1 MHTITSTPS
10 GRTANFAAPSFYLI
24 WFGQLVSLVGSG
36 MTSFALSLWVYQQ
49 SGSISQFALI
59 NVFAI
64 LPHILLSPLAGA
76 IIDRCSRRL
85 ILILSDSLAAC
96 STIFLALLFFTGQIA
111 IWHIFVA
118 VCINAAANTFQWPA
132 FMASMTLLVSENQ
145 LGRANG
151 MLQFNRAAAE
161 IFSPMLAGVLIS
173 QINIFGILMI
183 DLITFL
189 VAVITLTI
197 SRIPQPSRK
206 VVEKSASPRPFW
218 QDSMSGFSFILA
230 QKGLSWLVGFTA
242 LSNFFWGMVAALLVP
257 MILEFAAADQV
268 GLILST
274 AGVGLLC
281 GSLLMSSWGGSKP
294 KIKGALAFEAFSAL
308 GFILIGARPWVW
320 MIAAGAFCAHFT
332 IAIVQGSVMAIWQL
346 KVPAEAQGR
355 VFAAQQM
362 ITRSMAPLALLCA
375 GPLADG
381 VIKPLL
387 SGTAALQQLSGSW
400 VQAGD
405 GQKMAFIFLGMAA
418 AKLLLVLA
426 GMLNPELRKVE
437 DRQEMGSVAA

>member
-1 MHTITSTPS
+1 M
-10 GRTANFAAPSFYLI
+10 AKFAAPGFYLI

-49 SGSISQFALI
+49 SGSITQFALI

-64 LPHILLSPLAGA
+64 LPHLLLSPLAGA
-76 IIDRCSRRL
+76 VIDRSSRRL

-96 STIFLALLFFTGQIA
+96 STIFLAVLFFTDQIA
-111 IWHIFVA
+111 IWHIFLA
-118 VCINAAANTFQWPA
+118 VSLNAAAGSFQWPA
-132 FMASMTLLVSENQ
+132 FMASMTLLVSKGQ

-183 DLITFL
+183 DLATFL
-189 VAVITLTI
+189 AAVITL
-197 SRIPQPSRK
+197 SMARIPQPIRQ
-206 VVEKSASPRPFW
+206 VREKPVPRNTFW
-218 QDSMSGFSFILA
+218 QDCKSGFHFIHG
-230 QKGLSWLVGFTA
+230 QSGLRWLVGFTA
-242 LSNFFWGMVAALLVP
+242 LSNFFWGMVGALLVP
-257 MILEFAAADQV
+257 MILEFAAPDQV

-281 GSLLMSSWGGSKP
+281 GSLLMSSWGGSQR
-294 KIKGALAFEAFSAL
+294 KIKGALIFEALSAV
-308 GFILIGARPWVW
+308 GFILMGARPWVW

-387 SGTAALQQLSGSW
+387 SSTPNLNSMSSSW
-400 VQAGD
+400 ILAGD
-405 GQKMAFIFLGMAA
+405 GQKMAVIFMGMAV
-418 AKLLLVLA
+418 AKLLLVLT
-426 GMLNPELRKVE
+426 GVLNSQLRKVE
-437 DRQEMGSVAA
+437 DEQALDALAA